1 MSAWDQGALDQMFGS
16 GGSKKSPSGKEPLGK
31 LAKLA
36 LFFAGQLILLY
47 PFTILGLPLTFVAK
61 HFAEKERKDHL
72 GELAYIPFFKRT
84 GNLFIKGAMITF
96 VLNSLLAW
104 KVMPTAYLSCYLLFP
119 MRFFMPDLHFTFSS
133 FIALVLGSLCQGL
146 IILSV
151 YSFVAKRKVKS
162 KAKEMEEIKA
172 SSEYQERKENK
183 FDVAKSAYET
193 FEQEYK
199 EAIASND
206 EERIN
211 AFDDLVFVGVDEFGK
226 TFIMNFSELNQHGL
240 FSGTTGSGKTTLNMI
255 FVNYAA
261 QHNIPIV
268 YLDGKGAQDT
278 LTSIQKIAEQNNKKL
293 KVFSDTNN
301 VRYNPIKYGNSVM
314 VRDRMISLANTESE
328 FYSSA
333 AKSLLQGTVKLLD
346 TFEIQRT
353 FEHLSDHFL
362 PRTVLMLFLQDLLE
376 MKPSLLFRPVEEE
389 PPKKKK
395 STKKDKKAKKAS
407 VKEDELEED
416 LFAKINDIE
425 SEINREMNELSE
437 EEVAIADEIDDSM
450 EREED
455 KITWEELDPERLDLE
470 SLYSIIRSKIDLFN
484 EHDQP
489 KKYRLFKELF
499 MRYEHKENPFY
510 LYATSEALQTNIN
523 MLLDSEL
530 GDLFDTTDPTNEELD
545 LLEDTKNGEIIFIT
559 LNGLVYSDY
568 IKTIAQFI
576 ISDINYLAST
586 KYLYSEFF
594 PLLLVCDEPSVYLN
608 DSFLDSVNKGRGA
621 GLHTIFSPQMLA
633 DVDRIDPLLRKQ
645 LVGNC
650 NTYFIGQGND
660 EDEYDIWTGKIGT
673 YADIETTQ
681 MTQQEHGYSDVEKT
695 DWIGERGTV
704 RGVHSFTIHPD
715 DLRDIRQ
722 GEFVVYRKAKSIREQ
737 AKRVYAANP
746 TKRGE
751 SNE

>member
-1 MSAWDQGALDQMFGS
+1 MSAWDQGALDQMFS
-16 GGSKKSPSGKEPLGK
+16 SNGSKKSPSEKEPLGK

-47 PFTILGLPLTFVAK
+47 PFTILGLPLTFIARYY
-61 HFAEKERKDHL
+61 AEKDRKDHL
-72 GELAYIPFFKRT
+72 GELEHIPFFKRT
-84 GNLFIKGAMITF
+84 SSTFIKGA
-96 VLNSLLAW
+96 VLTLVVNILLAW
-104 KVMPTAYLSCYLLFP
+104 KVMPVAYLSCYLLFP
-119 MRFFMPDLHFTFSS
+119 AKFFLPGIHFTFAS

-146 IILSV
+146 IILSI

-162 KAKEMEEIKA
+162 KAKEVEEIKA
-172 SSEYQERKENK
+172 SKEFQERKENK
-183 FDVAKSAYET
+183 FEVAKKAYEA

-199 EAIASND
+199 EALESND
-206 EERIN
+206 QERIDS
-211 AFDDLVFVGVDEFGK
+211 FDDVVFVGVEEFGK
-226 TFIMNFSELNQHGL
+226 DFKINFSELNQHAV
-240 FSGTTGSGKTTLNMI
+240 FTGTTGSGKTTLNML

-261 QHNIPIV
+261 QHNIPVV

-278 LTSIQKIAEQNNKKL
+278 LDSIQKIANQNNKKL
-293 KVFSDTNN
+293 KVFSDTGN

-314 VRDRMISLANTESE
+314 VRDRMIDLANTESE

-353 FEHLSDHFL
+353 FEHLSDHFI
-362 PRTVLMLFLQDLLE
+362 PRTVLMLFLNDLLE
-376 MKPSLLFRPVEEE
+376 IHPSLLYRPVEEE
-389 PPKKKK
+389 PTKKKK
-395 STKKDKKAKKAS
+395 SKKKETKAS
-407 VKEDELEED
+407 SD
-416 LFAKINDIE
+416 
-425 SEINREMNELSE
+425 NE
-437 EEVAIADEIDDSM
+437 AIADEIELEIEGLSDEEEAIAGEIEDSI
-450 EREED
+450 ESESE
-455 KITWEELDPERLDLE
+455 KITWEELDPDRLDLE
-470 SLYSIIRSKIDLFN
+470 SLYNIIRSKVDLFT
-484 EHDQP
+484 EHGQP
-489 KKYRLFKELF
+489 KIYKLFKELF

-530 GDLFDTTDPTNEELD
+530 GHLFDTTDSENEELD

-568 IKTIAQFI
+568 IKTVAQFI

-586 KYLYSEFF
+586 KYIYSEFF
-594 PLLLVCDEPSVYLN
+594 PLLFVCDEPSVYVN
-608 DSFLDSVNKGRGA
+608 YTFLDSVDKGRGA

-633 DVDRIDPLLRKQ
+633 NLDRVDPLLRKQ
-645 LVGNC
+645 LIGNC

-660 EDEYDIWTGKIGT
+660 EEEYDIWTGKIGT

-704 RGVHSFTIHPD
+704 REVHSFVIHPD